1 MPPNKAKTSMGC
13 TPKYCAFGLM
23 DSPPTDRLA
32 KNHLD
37 DFHSENPFVTTCW
50 ETGEFITISR
60 SSEHQ
65 WKFLCLCNGTYERRS
80 SLVKHFGSY
89 CKLNTSRRNKRKPT
103 PTASS
108 STSATTSKPIPLP
121 VIPSIATLNSSA
133 SSSSSAAAAAAA
145 AAAKPVV
152 AVATASNTEFS
163 SIITTSAST
172 TTSPSK
178 TFTLVAPV
186 QTMPDSPKTAKPPP
200 KPVLLPLK
208 APISTKSRGTPV
220 KTSTSKTSTP
230 AKPGLGE
237 SSTNPSSLS
246 TNAAGPSNKFKTP
259 NIPSSSSSSSIPPVS
274 AGPSTSAGPSV
285 SVGHALSESLPT
297 LFDPNPQSSFLHD
310 SSSLSPLGSPHSS
323 FARLP
328 LSPSLSDPSSPSL
341 RVTRP
346 FSSSPPLLDP
356 LSDLPLSR
364 TNLSNSK
371 PHENAS
377 TSTETKMN
385 IDPNQGVV
393 QIPSNYI
400 NIQPKAETPAAVPY
414 QQEMVMLMR
423 QLVEGNRM
431 MRIELR
437 QLLTELQNTRESH
450 HHYHPYY
457 SGHRERS
464 RSRHHKNES
473 HHTSSSTRKSD
484 RPRSRRSEA
493 DRGSSKG
500 KDKDKSRKKD
510 EDESTSK
517 DKGKDVDRGIDTD
530 IDVPI
535 KIEI

>member
-89 CKLNTSRRNKRKPT
+89 CKLNTSRNKRKPT
-103 PTASS
+103 PTAS

-133 SSSSSAAAAAAA
+133 SSSSAV
-145 AAAKPVV
+145 AKPVV
-152 AVATASNTEFS
+152 AVATASTTEFS

-186 QTMPDSPKTAKPPP
+186 QTIPDSPKTAKPPP

-208 APISTKSRGTPV
+208 APSSTKSRR
-220 KTSTSKTSTP
+220 TSIKTSTP
-230 AKPGLGE
+230 AKPGFGE

-246 TNAAGPSNKFKTP
+246 TNAVGPSNKFKTP
-259 NIPSSSSSSSIPPVS
+259 DVPSSSSSVPPVS

-297 LFDPNPQSSFLHD
+297 LFGPNPQTSFLHD

-346 FSSSPPLLDP
+346 SSSSPPLLDP
-356 LSDLPLSR
+356 LSDLPLSCK
-364 TNLSNSK
+364 NLSNSK

-385 IDPNQGVV
+385 IDPDQGVV

-431 MRIELR
+431 MHIELR

-473 HHTSSSTRKSD
+473 HHTSSSTRKPD

-493 DRGSSKG
+493 DHGSSKG

-510 EDESTSK
+510 GDESTSK
-517 DKGKDVDRGIDTD
+517 DKGKDVDRGIATD

-535 KIEI
+535 KLET